1 MKTQNHFIAAEKA
14 KEKEA
19 TDKTAEDEAARK
31 AAEEEVAA
39 KKKAEEEAAAK
50 KKAEEEAAAAKEKAE
65 KEAVAAKEKAEKEA
79 ADKTEKE
86 AAAKEKAEEEEI
98 RRDAAKIG
106 AAQRQEYVHEAM
118 KTWTAGEKEA
128 AAANEA
134 AAKKKKAEEEAAAT
148 AKRADSALK
157 NCDQETSRLR
167 NILGKIS
174 AKRPEMAQK
183 VADGKEQTTAN
194 TAMQEQFDV
203 VSEASFD
210 PDDHVSRSASPA
222 AGESAKDLVGFR
234 AAYAGANE
242 EIQQLKR
249 QIQELSKTV
258 HDHKQTIEQLRREKS
273 KSEQKLRI
281 AEEAKDAINTC
292 YVDECAKVEELK
304 KTTADNVNTIT
315 SLTTK
320 NAFLQG
326 QVDLL
331 MIELKANAKTSADI
345 MQSVQKAHMEV
356 NEAETKRFIAEVN
369 AHRHQQF
376 AKLME
381 GEARAS
387 AFRNGSMFGAAII
400 QDLDAESVAGA
411 SQVLQGMPTAAQS
424 TVPRSTIGNVTV
436 TDMVI

>member
-106 AAQRQEYVHEAM
+106 AAQRQEYVH
-118 KTWTAGEKEA
+118 
-128 AAANEA
+128 
-134 AAKKKKAEEEAAAT
+134 EAAAT